1 MKSRRPLALS
11 ALAPSVLVLVIGCQD
26 QKLATEP
33 VQDACSG
40 VPRCTSVKVANV
52 NPDGSG
58 VQVLKVDGGV
68 GAIAGAR
75 FPDNWLPVGGPQN
88 VVVTITEVTSAET
101 DAVSRTRKTPC
112 HAGLPFQQFN
122 KCFNFTTTPALAAI
136 NENGDEFALGVTVA
150 MCYRLQ
156 GTGDPREKFA
166 EMYAS
171 GPNEPAHTLADVGDD
186 GILGV
191 GARDCTTIEP
201 SGLGS
206 SNPLTRYASMGWRKF
221 REGLG
226 QLFGV
231 KTAYAVDVGLG
242 GIVKKFSNIGPALTA
257 EIQAYP
263 TAATVLTLQ
272 SGTATARARIVGNH
286 AHLVGGQPTINGID
300 SVPVT
305 FIVTAG
311 NGTLRALN
319 SVASVDSL
327 TVNTS
332 KFAIPQSGAVDSGVA
347 SVIWTPPTAPG
358 AYTLT
363 ARGPATGG
371 PVTFTATVEPPPVTR
386 RFDNLCLDTA
396 AVFVSVG
403 VCGSIVFQT
412 VNPIA
417 GGTDVTVWM
426 RSEQGSL
433 AWNDATTSSA
443 VNGVTVGALNW
454 GSVVGGVS
462 AVVEGSVAFFG
473 TRDLSTVFTIQPNGP
488 GFEITNRL
496 PSLAMKGGAV
506 GCSAGP
512 VASQY
517 QVPYLLVQHC
527 EPQNLHGSIRLDFRT
542 SGVWNAN
549 QLAYLQIHFQWIEPN
564 VRAGASSCF
573 APDFSSG
580 LGTCIVG
587 PRP

>member
-1 MKSRRPLALS
+1 MNPLLRWKDTMKSRRPLALS
-11 ALAPSVLVLVIGCQD
+11 ALPLSVLVFVIGCQD
-26 QKLATEP
+26 QNVPTEP
-33 VQDACSG
+33 VQNACAG
-40 VPRCTSVKVANV
+40 VTRCTSVTVANV

-58 VQVLKVDGGV
+58 VRVLKVDGGA

-88 VVVTITEVTSAET
+88 VVVTITEVTSTET

-122 KCFNFTTTPALAAI
+122 KCFKFTTTPELAAI
-136 NENGDEFALGVTVA
+136 NENGDEFARDVTVA
-150 MCYRLQ
+150 ICYRLE

-171 GPNEPAHTLADVGDD
+171 GPNEPAHALADVGDD

-263 TAATVLTLQ
+263 TTATALTLQ

-286 AHLVGGQPTINGID
+286 THRVDAQPTIDGID

-332 KFAIPQSGAVDSGVA
+332 MFTITSQEIFDPGVA
-347 SVIWTPPTAPG
+347 SVIWTPRRPHPV
-358 AYTLT
+358 LT
-363 ARGPATGG
+363 HSRLRAR
-371 PVTFTATVEPPPVTR
+371 R
-386 RFDNLCLDTA
+386 REGRL
-396 AVFVSVG
+396 
-403 VCGSIVFQT
+403 
-412 VNPIA
+412 
-417 GGTDVTVWM
+417 
-426 RSEQGSL
+426 RS
-433 AWNDATTSSA
+433 
-443 VNGVTVGALNW
+443 
-454 GSVVGGVS
+454 
-462 AVVEGSVAFFG
+462 
-473 TRDLSTVFTIQPNGP
+473 
-488 GFEITNRL
+488 
-496 PSLAMKGGAV
+496 
-506 GCSAGP
+506 
-512 VASQY
+512 
-517 QVPYLLVQHC
+517 
-527 EPQNLHGSIRLDFRT
+527 
-542 SGVWNAN
+542 
-549 QLAYLQIHFQWIEPN
+549 
-564 VRAGASSCF
+564 
-573 APDFSSG
+573 
-580 LGTCIVG
+580 
-587 PRP
+587 PR